1 MFRMNVP
8 YDMWINT
15 LKVCAGMDEPIIRFN
30 CNGLAYYEAALTPK
44 PPLQL
49 RAVSQGY
56 VF

>member
-30 CNGLAYYEAALTPK
+30 CNGLAYYEVAPTPK